1 MPIRV
6 KCQCQQQFDAP
17 DHLAGKTVKCPKCAS
32 PIRIPNPTA
41 STRTAPTPP
50 SLMAGLL
57 DEVGVKQR
65 VATGCPGCG
74 AGYAPDAV
82 LCVECGYNFRT
93 GRRMET
99 KSIAAEAT
107 DGVSDGHGV
116 NAEFLLQKALRDQ
129 EAERVMQK
137 KMVSF
142 GIPWWGYLLMLIG
155 IIAFIIGMGSL
166 PQDLAMVI
174 AGWILVVA
182 SQILGFTVS
191 IWLYVIAFKD
201 STTQGLLVLL
211 VPCYAIVY
219 IFTHWDECAGPFFL
233 YLGAVTL
240 STLGYGAFELSK
252 IIGKEEGEVMLEVS
266 KTILFAI
273 LY

>member
-1 MPIRV
+1 
-6 KCQCQQQFDAP
+6 
-17 DHLAGKTVKCPKCAS
+17 
-32 PIRIPNPTA
+32 
-41 STRTAPTPP
+41 
-50 SLMAGLL
+50 MAGLL

-93 GRRMET
+93 GRKIET
-99 KSIAAEAT
+99 KKVEA
-107 DGVSDGHGV
+107 GPMEGMGGGGHGV
-116 NAEFLLQKALRDQ
+116 NAEFLIQKARQDM

-155 IIAFIIGMGSL
+155 IIAFIVGMGSL
-166 PQDLAMVI
+166 PQELAMQI

-182 SQILGFTVS
+182 AQLLSITVS
-191 IWLYVIAFKD
+191 IWLLVIAFRD
-201 STTQGLLVLL
+201 SVTQGLLVLL
-211 VPCYAIVY
+211 VPCYALIY

-233 YLGAVTL
+233 YLGSLLL
-240 STLGYGAFELSK
+240 STLGYAAFALSQ

-266 KTILFAI
+266 KTVLFA
-273 LY
+273 LFTW